1 MKNLNFNQ
9 TSHKLKNT
17 KQNLEEIENYK
28 TQGTIIRPKKK
39 ITLNQEKTTKHFFIQ
54 EKQKECNNY
63 FQKIYTKQNTCKTTQ
78 NVLLKDTLDKATDI
92 QNH

>member
-1 MKNLNFNQ
+1 MKNLNLNQ

-39 ITLNQEKTTKHFFIQ
+39 N
-54 EKQKECNNY
+54 
-63 FQKIYTKQNTCKTTQ
+63 YTK
-78 NVLLKDTLDKATDI
+78 
-92 QNH
+92 